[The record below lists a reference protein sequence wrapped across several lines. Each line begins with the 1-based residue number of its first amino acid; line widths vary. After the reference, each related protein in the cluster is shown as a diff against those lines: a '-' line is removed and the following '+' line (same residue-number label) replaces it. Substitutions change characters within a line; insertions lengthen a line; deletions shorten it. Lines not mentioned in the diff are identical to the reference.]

1 MNAPTKPAEV
11 PYLLRGIKPIETTS
25 STLVSSSPYLNSP
38 KMREWLT
45 NAFLRRSGKD
55 RPTSADGYDL
65 HVVLKE
71 IFDIDRIEELF
82 TEERKKSPAL
92 DQWFSEGFSSNFSK
106 EELLAHPEGSLGHT
120 FGRYLVDHG
129 FEVDIVP
136 RFDPR
141 NQFEYYSLRSG
152 QTHDFEHIVT
162 GGNFDILGELVPYFA
177 RLANVPRFLS
187 PELAGLVNAGQLLG
201 AFRLMTRTG
210 LHYQAAFP
218 AALAAMQAGSQV
230 GEQSD
235 AIFMMKYED
244 VFHLPIPE
252 ARAALGI
259 RGAPEKNVDTAAA
272 SLEWDEYR

>member
-1 MNAPTKPAEV
+1 MTEDT
-11 PYLLRGIKPIETTS
+11 PYLLRGISPITTAS
-25 STLVSSSPYLNSP
+25 SVLVSSSPYLNSP
-38 KMREWLT
+38 KLRDWLT
-45 NAFLRRSGKD
+45 TAFLRRSGKD

-65 HVVLKE
+65 HVILKE

-82 TEERKKSPAL
+82 TRERKRWPEL
-92 DQWFSEGFSSNFSK
+92 DKWFSEGFSSNFSK
-106 EELLAHPEGSLGHT
+106 EELLGHPPGSLGYT

-136 RFDPR
+136 RFEPK

-177 RLANVPRFLS
+177 RLSNVPRFLD

-201 AFRLMTRTG
+201 AMRLITRTG

-218 AALAAMQAGSQV
+218 AALAAMQAGTKV
-230 GEQSD
+230 GEASD
-235 AIFMMKYED
+235 PIFMMKYED
-244 VFHLPIPE
+244 VFHLPIAE
-252 ARAALGI
+252 AREALGI
-259 RGAPEKNVDTAAA
+259 RGAGERNVDTAAA
-272 SLEWDEYR
+272 SLEWEEYR

>member
-45 NAFLRRSGKD
+45 SAFLRRSGKD

-92 DQWFSEGFSSNFSK
+92 DKWFSEGFSSNFSK
-106 EELLAHPEGSLGHT
+106 EELLAHPEGSLGHA

-136 RFDPR
+136 RFEPR

-218 AALAAMQAGSQV
+218 AALAAMQAGTQV